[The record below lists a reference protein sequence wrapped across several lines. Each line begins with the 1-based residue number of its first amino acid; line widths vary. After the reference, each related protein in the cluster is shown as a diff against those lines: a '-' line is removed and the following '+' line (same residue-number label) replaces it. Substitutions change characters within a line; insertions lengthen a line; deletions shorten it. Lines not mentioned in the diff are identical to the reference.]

1 MIANLD
7 CGSGHWNSAIAVD
20 GRIALPEGNANDHA
34 TAGVLD
40 VWTVPAPR

>member
-1 MIANLD
+1 VPKPER
-7 CGSGHWNSAIAVD
+7 VD
-20 GRIALPEGNANDHA
+20 GMAVPVGRIVLPEGNANNHA